1 MASKSSQSET
11 VKEAVSAATR
21 AISGNPELEINFG
34 GMGSSLPNPP
44 NSLKD
49 LTSFRGKADS
59 IACIEKY
66 RDKTIKI
73 NSGVE
78 KINSLIRVMEDT
90 RVEILGSLNYPGVAS
105 NLSAKFKEKSKL
117 HESFEEQEDQLE
129 IALETWLRK
138 TCLPNES
145 DSQSNLF
152 LKYWGKLFDS
162 QGEEFKKNLI
172 DSLNDQARFYD
183 IAENFL
189 KNLNIEDEEN
199 DSDDND
205 VEDDSEQEEQTSSDQ
220 NEEEESQESDSSD
233 EQESQEGTEET
244 DYDAGDIDEDAIVDE
259 NQEITTNQSWLES
272 LVGQTTNFTYK
283 VYTRSFD
290 EEIKA
295 EDLCS
300 PEELQRL
307 RKHLDQLMGPSKATI
322 SKLAH
327 RLQRFLMAQQNRSW
341 EFNKEEG
348 MLDSARLHK
357 IITDPLTALTYKVEK
372 DTEFRDTSVSILVD
386 SSGSMRGR
394 SMTVAAICADII
406 STTLE
411 RCNVK
416 TEVLGFTTKQW
427 KGGESRK
434 LWMED
439 GKPENP
445 GRLNDIRHIIFKS
458 ADTPWRRGQKNFGLM
473 LREGLLKENVDGEA
487 LIWAHDRLARRTEQ
501 RKILMVISDG
511 APVDDSTLSTNPTN
525 FLDLHLRQVIHS
537 IETKS
542 DINLI
547 AIGIGHDVT
556 RYYKNAVTI
565 HRAEELG
572 GAMLEQLTDL
582 FKVDRAGSPIIVKIK
597 QNF

>member
-1 MASKSSQSET
+1 MASKNSQSET
-11 VKEAVSAATR
+11 IKEAVTAATR
-21 AISGNPELEINFG
+21 AISGNKELEINFG
-34 GMGSSLPNPP
+34 GMGSSLPHPP
-44 NSLKD
+44 KTLKE
-49 LTSFRGKADS
+49 LSAYRGKADS
-59 IACIEKY
+59 LACVEKY
-66 RDKTIKI
+66 RDKSVRITS
-73 NSGVE
+73 NNE
-78 KINSLIRVMEDT
+78 KVNSLIKVMEDS
-90 RVEILGSLNYPGVAS
+90 RVEILGSMNYPGIAT
-105 NLSAKFKEKSKL
+105 NIKSKFDDKCKL
-117 HESFEEQEDQLE
+117 YESFEDHEDHLE
-129 IALETWLRK
+129 IALETWLRNL
-138 TCLPNES
+138 CLPDIES
-145 DSQSNLF
+145 SKSSLF
-152 LKYWGKLFDS
+152 LKYWGKVFDN
-162 QGEEFKKNLI
+162 QEIELKERLI
-172 DSLNDQARFYD
+172 ESLNDQSKFQE
-183 IAENFL
+183 IAEDFL
-189 KNLNIEDEEN
+189 KNLNIDQEE
-199 DSDDND
+199 
-205 VEDDSEQEEQTSSDQ
+205 SEQEESDLEDE
-220 NEEEESQESDSSD
+220 NEQEEESASESGEDEESQESESSP
-233 EQESQEGTEET
+233 EQDNQEGDEET
-244 DYDAGDIDEDAIVDE
+244 DADSGDIDEDAIVDE
-259 NQEITTNQSWLES
+259 NQEIMTNQSWLES
-272 LVGQTTNFTYK
+272 LVGQTSTFSYK
-283 VYTRSFD
+283 VYTRNFD

-357 IITDPLTALTYKVEK
+357 IITDPLTPLTYKIEK
-372 DTEFRDTSVSILVD
+372 DTEFRDTSVSLLVD

-434 LWMED
+434 MWMEN

-487 LIWAHDRLARRTEQ
+487 LIWAHDRLARRAEQ

-537 IETKS
+537 IETQS

-582 FKVDRAGSPIIVKIK
+582 FKVD
-597 QNF
+597 

>member
-1 MASKSSQSET
+1 MSFKNPSPELI
-11 VKEAVSAATR
+11 KEAVAAATR
-21 AISGNPELEINFG
+21 ALAEEPDLEVNFG
-34 GMGSSLPNPP
+34 GISFLPNPP
-44 NSLKD
+44 THKD
-49 LTSFRGKADS
+49 ELPSFRGKADS
-59 IACIEKY
+59 AACAKRY
-66 RDKTIKI
+66 RK
-73 NSGVE
+73 E
-78 KINSLIRVMEDT
+78 KISIDAGTTKLNALLANLEDV
-90 RVEILGSLNYPGVAS
+90 RVEVLGSKKYPGVAT
-105 NLSAKFKEKSKL
+105 NLKAKFDEKCRESQFLEEKE
-117 HESFEEQEDQLE
+117 DVLE
-129 IALETWLRK
+129 IALEAWFRNILLDEKFSSDSTKSLKPWKKELRDK
-138 TCLPNES
+138 GLKFKNALEQTLDDQIKFSEVTRELLHVLEVGDMEPLSEEDEPSTDADNDDTSNEEDSTNEEEMPDES
-145 DSQSNLF
+145 DISQ
-152 LKYWGKLFDS
+152 DS
-162 QGEEFKKNLI
+162 EMEEGTEDVDTEMGE
-172 DSLNDQARFYD
+172 A
-183 IAENFL
+183 
-189 KNLNIEDEEN
+189 
-199 DSDDND
+199 
-205 VEDDSEQEEQTSSDQ
+205 EDDS
-220 NEEEESQESDSSD
+220 
-233 EQESQEGTEET
+233 
-244 DYDAGDIDEDAIVDE
+244 IVDE
-259 NQEITTNQSWLES
+259 NEEALTNQSWLES
-272 LVGQTTNFTYK
+272 LVGQTSNFNYK
-283 VYTRSFD
+283 VYTRNFD
-290 EEIKA
+290 EELKA

-307 RKHLDQLMGPSKATI
+307 RKHLDQLMGPSKTTV

-348 MLDSARLHK
+348 ILDSSRLHK
-357 IITDPLTALTYKVEK
+357 IIIDPLTALSYKIEK
-372 DTEFRDTSVSILVD
+372 DTDFKDTSVSILVD

-434 LWMED
+434 QWMED

-458 ADTPWRRGQKNFGLM
+458 AETPWRRGQKNFGLM

-487 LIWAHDRLARRTEQ
+487 LIWAHDRLARRQEQ

-511 APVDDSTLSTNPTN
+511 APVDDSTLSTNKNN

-537 IETKS
+537 IES
-542 DINLI
+542 YSSVSLI

-582 FKVDRAGSPIIVKIK
+582 FKVD
-597 QNF
+597 

>member
-1 MASKSSQSET
+1 MSLKSPSPET
-11 VKEAVSAATR
+11 IKEAVAAATR
-21 AISGNPELEINFG
+21 ALAEDSDLEISFG
-34 GMGSSLPNPP
+34 GISSLPNPP
-44 NSLKD
+44 THINELS
-49 LTSFRGKADS
+49 SFRGKADS
-59 IACIEKY
+59 AACIKRY
-66 RDKTIKI
+66 RK
-73 NSGVE
+73 E
-78 KINSLIRVMEDT
+78 KITLDAGTPKLNALLANLEDV
-90 RVEILGSLNYPGVAS
+90 RVEVLGSKKYPGVAT
-105 NLSAKFKEKSKL
+105 NLKAKFDEKCKEL
-117 HESFEEQEDQLE
+117 QFLEEKDDLLE
-129 IALETWLRK
+129 IALEAWFRNILLDEK
-138 TCLPNES
+138 LSS
-145 DSQSNLF
+145 DSVRSLKPWKKELLNKGLPFKNALEESLEDQTEFAQIARELLHVLEVDDIEPLSEEDEPSN
-152 LKYWGKLFDS
+152 DA
-162 QGEEFKKNLI
+162 
-172 DSLNDQARFYD
+172 DNDD
-183 IAENFL
+183 TSSEDNTT
-189 KNLNIEDEEN
+189 EDEEMPDESDISQ
-199 DSDDND
+199 DSEMEEGSED
-205 VEDDSEQEEQTSSDQ
+205 VDTEMGETEDDS
-220 NEEEESQESDSSD
+220 
-233 EQESQEGTEET
+233 
-244 DYDAGDIDEDAIVDE
+244 IVDE
-259 NQEITTNQSWLES
+259 NEEVLTNQSWLES
-272 LVGQTTNFTYK
+272 LVEQTSNFNYK

-290 EEIKA
+290 EELKA

-307 RKHLDQLMGPSKATI
+307 RKHLDQLMGPSKTTV

-348 MLDSARLHK
+348 MLDPSRLHK
-357 IITDPLTALTYKVEK
+357 IITDPLTALSYKVEK
-372 DTEFRDTSVSILVD
+372 DTDFRDTSVSILVD

-434 LWMED
+434 KWMED
-439 GKPENP
+439 GKPDNP

-458 ADTPWRRGQKNFGLM
+458 AETPWRRGQKNFGLM

-487 LIWAHDRLARRTEQ
+487 LIWAHDRLARRQEQ

-511 APVDDSTLSTNPTN
+511 APVDDSTLSTNKNN

-537 IETKS
+537 IES
-542 DINLI
+542 QSSVSLI

-582 FKVDRAGSPIIVKIK
+582 FKVD
-597 QNF
+597 

>member
-145 DSQSNLF
+145 NSQSNLF

-172 DSLNDQARFYD
+172 DSLNDQERFYD

-205 VEDDSEQEEQTSSDQ
+205 VDDDSEQEEQTSSDQ
-220 NEEEESQESDSSD
+220 NEEEESQESDSSA
-233 EQESQEGTEET
+233 EQENQEGTEET
-244 DYDAGDIDEDAIVDE
+244 DSEVGDLDEDAIVDE

-582 FKVDRAGSPIIVKIK
+582 FKVD
-597 QNF
+597 

>member
-1 MASKSSQSET
+1 MSFKNPSPELI
-11 VKEAVSAATR
+11 KEAVAAATR
-21 AISGNPELEINFG
+21 ALAEEPDLEVNFG
-34 GMGSSLPNPP
+34 GISFLPNPP
-44 NSLKD
+44 THKD
-49 LTSFRGKADS
+49 ELPSFRGKADS
-59 IACIEKY
+59 AACAKRY
-66 RDKTIKI
+66 RK
-73 NSGVE
+73 E
-78 KINSLIRVMEDT
+78 KISIDAGTPKLNALLANLEDV
-90 RVEILGSLNYPGVAS
+90 RVEVLGSKKYPGVAT
-105 NLSAKFKEKSKL
+105 NLKAKFDEKCRESQFLEEKE
-117 HESFEEQEDQLE
+117 DVLE
-129 IALETWLRK
+129 IALEAWFRNILLDEKLSSDSTKSLKPWKKELRDK
-138 TCLPNES
+138 GLKFKNALQQTLDDQIKFSEVTRELLHALEVGDIEPLSEEDEPSTDADNDDTSNEEDSTNEEEMPDES
-145 DSQSNLF
+145 DISQ
-152 LKYWGKLFDS
+152 DS
-162 QGEEFKKNLI
+162 EMEEGTEDIDTEMGE
-172 DSLNDQARFYD
+172 A
-183 IAENFL
+183 
-189 KNLNIEDEEN
+189 
-199 DSDDND
+199 
-205 VEDDSEQEEQTSSDQ
+205 EDDS
-220 NEEEESQESDSSD
+220 
-233 EQESQEGTEET
+233 
-244 DYDAGDIDEDAIVDE
+244 IVDE
-259 NQEITTNQSWLES
+259 NEEALTNQSWLES
-272 LVGQTTNFTYK
+272 LVGQTSNFNYK
-283 VYTRSFD
+283 VYTRNFD
-290 EEIKA
+290 EELKA

-307 RKHLDQLMGPSKATI
+307 RKHLDQLMGPSKTTV

-348 MLDSARLHK
+348 ILDSSRLHK
-357 IITDPLTALTYKVEK
+357 IIIDPLTALSYKIEK
-372 DTEFRDTSVSILVD
+372 DTDFKDTSVSILVD

-434 LWMED
+434 QWMED

-458 ADTPWRRGQKNFGLM
+458 AETPWRRGQKNFGLM

-487 LIWAHDRLARRTEQ
+487 LIWAHDRLARRQEQ

-511 APVDDSTLSTNPTN
+511 APVDDSTLSTNKNN

-537 IETKS
+537 IES
-542 DINLI
+542 HSSVSLI

-582 FKVDRAGSPIIVKIK
+582 FKVD
-597 QNF
+597 

>member
-1 MASKSSQSET
+1 MASKNSQPEA

-21 AISGNPELEINFG
+21 AISGNPEMEINFG
-34 GMGSSLPNPP
+34 GVGSSLPNPP
-44 NSLKD
+44 KTIKELS
-49 LTSFRGKADS
+49 SFRGKADAL
-59 IACIEKY
+59 ACIERY
-66 RDKTIKI
+66 RDKSIRI
-73 NSGVE
+73 DSGSE
-78 KINSLIRVMEDT
+78 KLNSLIKVMEDT

-105 NLSAKFKEKSKL
+105 NISSKFTDKCKL
-117 HESFEEQEDQLE
+117 HESLEDQEDQLE
-129 IALETWLRK
+129 IAMETWLRK
-138 TCLPNES
+138 LCLPDNES
-145 DSQSNLF
+145 SKGNFF
-152 LKYWGKLFDS
+152 LKYWGKLFDN
-162 QGEEFKKNLI
+162 QEEELKRNLV
-172 DSLNDQARFYD
+172 DALYDQSKFQE
-183 IAENFL
+183 IAEDFL
-189 KNLNIEDEEN
+189 RNLDIDDQENESEDNDIED
-199 DSDDND
+199 DL
-205 VEDDSEQEEQTSSDQ
+205 EQEEESASENGEDD
-220 NEEEESQESDSSD
+220 ESQESESSPEQDDQQGEEENEADQGDADDDS
-233 EQESQEGTEET
+233 
-244 DYDAGDIDEDAIVDE
+244 IVDE
-259 NQEITTNQSWLES
+259 NQEVVTNQSWLES

-283 VYTRSFD
+283 VYSRSSD

-434 LWMED
+434 MWIED

-445 GRLNDIRHIIFKS
+445 GRLNDLRHIIFKS

-487 LIWAHDRLARRTEQ
+487 LIWAHDRLSRRSEQ

-582 FKVDRAGSPIIVKIK
+582 FKVD
-597 QNF
+597 

>member
-1 MASKSSQSET
+1 MAPKNSQQET
-11 VKEAVSAATR
+11 IKEVVSAATR
-21 AISGNPELEINFG
+21 AISGNPEIEINSG

-44 NSLKD
+44 KSLEE
-49 LTSFRGKADS
+49 LSAYRGKADAL
-59 IACIEKY
+59 ACAEKY
-66 RDKTIKI
+66 RDKSIREKRG
-73 NSGVE
+73 SG
-78 KINSLIRVMEDT
+78 KFNSLMKVMEDT
-90 RVEILGSLNYPGVAS
+90 RVEILGSLNYPGIATNIS
-105 NLSAKFKEKSKL
+105 SKFNDKCKL
-117 HESFEEQEDQLE
+117 YESLEDQEDHLE

-138 TCLPNES
+138 LSLPDETS
-145 DSQSNLF
+145 SKSNLF
-152 LKYWGKLFDS
+152 LKFWGNLFDS
-162 QGEEFKKNLI
+162 QDEGLKKELI
-172 DSLNDQARFYD
+172 DNLKDQSKFQE
-183 IAENFL
+183 IAENFI
-189 KNLNIEDEEN
+189 KNLNIEEEDESEDNDLEDETEQEEESATENGEDEESQESESSPEQDNQEGDEEN
-199 DSDDND
+199 DS
-205 VEDDSEQEEQTSSDQ
+205 E
-220 NEEEESQESDSSD
+220 
-233 EQESQEGTEET
+233 
-244 DYDAGDIDEDAIVDE
+244 AGEADEDTIVDE
-259 NQEITTNQSWLES
+259 NEEIMTNQSWLES
-272 LVGQTTNFTYK
+272 LVGQTSNFTYK

-295 EDLCS
+295 EELCS

-307 RKHLDQLMGPSKATI
+307 RKHLDQLMGPSKTTI

-357 IITDPLTALTYKVEK
+357 IITDPLTPLTYKIEK

-434 LWMED
+434 MWMED

-487 LIWAHDRLARRTEQ
+487 LIWAHDRLARRSEQ

-582 FKVDRAGSPIIVKIK
+582 FKVD
-597 QNF
+597 

>member
-1 MASKSSQSET
+1 MSSKSSQSET
-11 VKEAVSAATR
+11 IKEAVSAATR
-21 AISGNPELEINFG
+21 ALSGNSELEISYG
-34 GMGSSLPNPP
+34 GMGSTLPNPP
-44 NSLKD
+44 NSIKE

-59 IACIEKY
+59 LACAERY
-66 RDKTIKI
+66 RDKSIRI
-73 NSGVE
+73 NSGID
-78 KINSLIRVMEDT
+78 KINSLIKVMEDA
-90 RVEILGSLNYPGVAS
+90 RVEILGSLNFPGVAS
-105 NLSAKFKEKSKL
+105 NLTAKFEDKCKL
-117 HESFEEQEDQLE
+117 HESFEDQEDQLE
-129 IALETWLRK
+129 IALETWLRRI
-138 TCLPNES
+138 CLPNEMGTKS
-145 DSQSNLF
+145 SLF
-152 LKYWGKLFDS
+152 LKYWGKLFDD
-162 QGEEFKKNLI
+162 QGTQFKEKVI
-172 DSLNDQARFYD
+172 SSLENQSEFYD
-183 IAENFL
+183 LAEDFL
-189 KNLNIEDEEN
+189 KNLNITDEE
-199 DSDDND
+199 SETEDND
-205 VEDDSEQEEQTSSDQ
+205 IEDDTEQEEESASD
-220 NEEEESQESDSSD
+220 EGSEDESQESDSSP
-233 EQESQEGTEET
+233 EQDNQEGNEET
-244 DYDAGDIDEDAIVDE
+244 DADSGDIDEDAIVDE
-259 NQEITTNQSWLES
+259 NQEITANQSWLES
-272 LVGQTTNFTYK
+272 LVGQTGNFSYK

-300 PEELQRL
+300 AEELVRL

-341 EFNKEEG
+341 EFDKEEG
-348 MLDSARLHK
+348 ILDSARLHK
-357 IITDPLTALTYKVEK
+357 MITDPLTSLSYKIEK

-434 LWMED
+434 LWMDD

-473 LREGLLKENVDGEA
+473 LREGLLKENVDGEG
-487 LIWAHDRLARRTEQ
+487 LIWAHDRLARRSEQ

-556 RYYKNAVTI
+556 RYYKNALTI

-582 FKVDRAGSPIIVKIK
+582 FKVD
-597 QNF
+597 

>member
-1 MASKSSQSET
+1 MASKNSQPEA

-21 AISGNPELEINFG
+21 AISGNPEMEINFG
-34 GMGSSLPNPP
+34 GVGSSLPNPP
-44 NSLKD
+44 KTIKELS
-49 LTSFRGKADS
+49 SFRGKADAL
-59 IACIEKY
+59 ACIEKY
-66 RDKTIKI
+66 RDKSIRI
-73 NSGVE
+73 DSGSE
-78 KINSLIRVMEDT
+78 KLNSLIKVMEDT

-105 NLSAKFKEKSKL
+105 NISSKFTDKCKL
-117 HESFEEQEDQLE
+117 HESLEDQEDQLE
-129 IALETWLRK
+129 IAMETWLRK
-138 TCLPNES
+138 LCLPNNES
-145 DSQSNLF
+145 SKGNFF
-152 LKYWGKLFDS
+152 LKYWGKLFDN
-162 QGEEFKKNLI
+162 QEERLKRNLV
-172 DSLNDQARFYD
+172 DALYDQSKFQE
-183 IAENFL
+183 IAEDFL
-189 KNLNIEDEEN
+189 RNLNIDDQEN
-199 DSDDND
+199 ESEDND
-205 VEDDSEQEEQTSSDQ
+205 IEDDLEQEEESASENGEDD
-220 NEEEESQESDSSD
+220 ESQESESSPEQDDQQGEEENEADQGDADDDS
-233 EQESQEGTEET
+233 
-244 DYDAGDIDEDAIVDE
+244 IVDE
-259 NQEITTNQSWLES
+259 NQEVVTNQSWLES

-283 VYTRSFD
+283 VYSRSSD

-434 LWMED
+434 MWIED

-445 GRLNDIRHIIFKS
+445 GRLNDLRHIIFKS

-487 LIWAHDRLARRTEQ
+487 LIWAHDRLSRRSEQ

-582 FKVDRAGSPIIVKIK
+582 FKVD
-597 QNF
+597 

>member
-1 MASKSSQSET
+1 MASKNSQSET
-11 VKEAVSAATR
+11 IKEAVTAATR
-21 AISGNPELEINFG
+21 AISGNKELEINFG
-34 GMGSSLPNPP
+34 GMGSSLPHPP
-44 NSLKD
+44 KTLKE
-49 LTSFRGKADS
+49 LSAYRGKADS
-59 IACIEKY
+59 LACVEKY
-66 RDKTIKI
+66 RDKSVRITAS
-73 NSGVE
+73 NE
-78 KINSLIRVMEDT
+78 KVSSLIKVMEDS
-90 RVEILGSLNYPGVAS
+90 RVEILGSMNYPGIAT
-105 NLSAKFKEKSKL
+105 NIKSKFDDKCKL
-117 HESFEEQEDQLE
+117 YESFEDHEDHLE
-129 IALETWLRK
+129 IALETWLRNL
-138 TCLPNES
+138 CLPNIES
-145 DSQSNLF
+145 NNSSLF
-152 LKYWGKLFDS
+152 LKYWGKVFDN
-162 QGEEFKKNLI
+162 QETELKDKLKE
-172 DSLNDQARFYD
+172 SLNDQSKFQE
-183 IAENFL
+183 IAEDFL
-189 KNLNIEDEEN
+189 NNLNIDQEE
-199 DSDDND
+199 
-205 VEDDSEQEEQTSSDQ
+205 SEQEESDLEDE
-220 NEEEESQESDSSD
+220 NEQEEESASESGEDEESQESESSP
-233 EQESQEGTEET
+233 EQDNQEGDEET
-244 DYDAGDIDEDAIVDE
+244 DADSGDIDEDAIVDE
-259 NQEITTNQSWLES
+259 NQEIMTNQSWLES
-272 LVGQTTNFTYK
+272 LVGQTSTFSYK
-283 VYTRSFD
+283 VYTRNFD

-307 RKHLDQLMGPSKATI
+307 RKHLDQLMGPSKTTI

-357 IITDPLTALTYKVEK
+357 IITDPLTPLTYKIEK
-372 DTEFRDTSVSILVD
+372 DTEFRDTSVSLLVD

-434 LWMED
+434 LWMEN

-537 IETKS
+537 IETQS

-582 FKVDRAGSPIIVKIK
+582 FKVD
-597 QNF
+597 

>member
-1 MASKSSQSET
+1 MASRNSQPE
-11 VKEAVSAATR
+11 VIKEAVTAATR
-21 AISGNPELEINFG
+21 AISGNSEIEVNFG
-34 GMGSSLPNPP
+34 GLGSATSGAPK
-44 NSLKD
+44 SKEELK
-49 LTSFRGKADS
+49 SFRGKADS
-59 IACIEKY
+59 LACAEKY
-66 RDKTIKI
+66 RDKSIRI
-73 NSGVE
+73 NSSTD
-78 KINSLIRVMEDT
+78 KINSLIKVMEDT
-90 RVEILGSLNYPGVAS
+90 RVEILGSLDYPGVYSNIAS
-105 NLSAKFKEKSKL
+105 KFKNKAQLYKGLEN
-117 HESFEEQEDQLE
+117 QEDFLE
-129 IALETWLRK
+129 IALESWLRES
-138 TCLPNES
+138 CLSEDRTFSNE
-145 DSQSNLF
+145 F
-152 LKYWGKLFDS
+152 LDYWGELFENQDSKLKDDLFS
-162 QGEEFKKNLI
+162 
-172 DSLNDQARFYD
+172 SLENQSKFLEH
-183 IAENFL
+183 AENFL
-189 KNLNIEDEEN
+189 KSLRIDDDESNSEDNEIEDETEQE
-199 DSDDND
+199 DEAASEEG
-205 VEDDSEQEEQTSSDQ
+205 EDDDSLESESSPEQE
-220 NEEEESQESDSSD
+220 N
-233 EQESQEGTEET
+233 QEGAEET
-244 DYDAGDIDEDAIVDE
+244 EADMGDIDEDAIVDE

-272 LVGQTTNFTYK
+272 LVGKNTNFKYK
-283 VYTRSFD
+283 VYTRNFD
-290 EEIKA
+290 EEIRA

-307 RKHLDQLMGPSKATI
+307 RKHLDQLMGSSKATI

-357 IITDPLTALTYKVEK
+357 IITDPLTPLTYKIEK
-372 DTEFRDTSVSILVD
+372 DTDFRDTSVSILVD

-416 TEVLGFTTKQW
+416 TEVLGFTTKHW

-434 LWMED
+434 IWMDD

-487 LIWAHDRLARRTEQ
+487 LIWAHDRLARRSEQ

-537 IETKS
+537 IETMS

-582 FKVDRAGSPIIVKIK
+582 FKVD
-597 QNF
+597 

>member
-1 MASKSSQSET
+1 MAPKNSQQET
-11 VKEAVSAATR
+11 IKEVVSAATR
-21 AISGNPELEINFG
+21 AISGNPEIEINSG

-44 NSLKD
+44 KSLEE
-49 LTSFRGKADS
+49 LSAYRGKADAL
-59 IACIEKY
+59 ACAEKY
-66 RDKTIKI
+66 RDKSIREKRG
-73 NSGVE
+73 SG
-78 KINSLIRVMEDT
+78 KFNSLMKVMEDT
-90 RVEILGSLNYPGVAS
+90 RVEILGSLNYPGIATNIS
-105 NLSAKFKEKSKL
+105 SKFNDKCKL
-117 HESFEEQEDQLE
+117 YESLEDQEDHLE

-138 TCLPNES
+138 LSLPDETS
-145 DSQSNLF
+145 SKSNLF
-152 LKYWGKLFDS
+152 LKFWGNLFDS
-162 QGEEFKKNLI
+162 QDEGLKKELI
-172 DSLNDQARFYD
+172 DNLKDQSKFQE
-183 IAENFL
+183 IAENFI
-189 KNLNIEDEEN
+189 KNLNIEEEDESE
-199 DSDDND
+199 DND
-205 VEDDSEQEEQTSSDQ
+205 LEDETEQEEESATETGED
-220 NEEEESQESDSSD
+220 EESQESESSP
-233 EQESQEGTEET
+233 EQDNQEGDEET
-244 DYDAGDIDEDAIVDE
+244 DTEAGEADEDTIVDE
-259 NQEITTNQSWLES
+259 NEEIMTNQSWLES
-272 LVGQTTNFTYK
+272 LVGQTSNFTYK

-295 EDLCS
+295 EELCS

-307 RKHLDQLMGPSKATI
+307 RKHLDQLMGPSKTTI

-357 IITDPLTALTYKVEK
+357 IITDPLTPLTYKIEK

-434 LWMED
+434 MWMED

-487 LIWAHDRLARRTEQ
+487 LIWAHDRLARRSEQ

-582 FKVDRAGSPIIVKIK
+582 FKVD
-597 QNF
+597 

>member
-1 MASKSSQSET
+1 MGSKSNLVESI
-11 VKEAVSAATR
+11 KEAVSSTSR
-21 AISGNPELEINFG
+21 AISENPEIEINFG

-44 NSLKD
+44 SSFGELA
-49 LTSFRGKADS
+49 SFRGKADS
-59 IACIEKY
+59 LACIDRF
-66 RDKTIKI
+66 RDKTIHVDA
-73 NSGVE
+73 GTQRL
-78 KINSLIRVMEDT
+78 NSLMQEMENV
-90 RVEILGSLNYPGVAS
+90 RVEVLGSKKYPGIAS
-105 NLSAKFKEKSKL
+105 NINAKFEEKCSL
-117 HESFEEQEDQLE
+117 YQSFEEKEDVLE
-129 IALETWLRK
+129 IALEGWLRK
-138 TCLPNES
+138 LFLPNIS
-145 DSQSNLF
+145 SQEPSKL
-152 LKYWGKLFDS
+152 LKDWEKEFEDKGSL
-162 QGEEFKKNLI
+162 FKKELI
-172 DSLNDQARFYD
+172 DSLEDQIKF
-183 IAENFL
+183 AEISRTLL
-189 KNLNIEDEEN
+189 KALEIEEIEPVSEEDQQED
-199 DSDDND
+199 DSDNEEQNS
-205 VEDDSEQEEQTSSDQ
+205 EDDSEEESNETGESSDQ
-220 NEEEESQESDSSD
+220 D
-233 EQESQEGTEET
+233 SQEGSDETEAE
-244 DYDAGDIDEDAIVDE
+244 AGDVDEDAIVDE
-259 NQEITTNQSWLES
+259 NQEIVANQSWLES
-272 LVGQTTNFTYK
+272 LVGQTANFTYK
-283 VYTRSFD
+283 VYTRAFD
-290 EEIKA
+290 EEVTA

-307 RKHLDQLMGPSKATI
+307 RKHLDQLMGSSKGTV

-348 MLDSARLHK
+348 ILDSARLHK
-357 IITDPLTALTYKVEK
+357 IITDPLTPLSYKVEK

-427 KGGESRK
+427 KGGDSRK
-434 LWMED
+434 MWMED

-487 LIWAHDRLARRTEQ
+487 LIWAHDRLSRRMEQ

-511 APVDDSTLSTNPTN
+511 APVDDSTLSTNQTN

-537 IETKS
+537 IETQS
-542 DINLI
+542 QVSLI

-582 FKVDRAGSPIIVKIK
+582 FKVD
-597 QNF
+597 

>member
-1 MASKSSQSET
+1 MASRNSQPE
-11 VKEAVSAATR
+11 VIKEAVTAATR
-21 AISGNPELEINFG
+21 AISGNSEIEVNFG
-34 GMGSSLPNPP
+34 GLGSATSGAPK
-44 NSLKD
+44 SKEELK
-49 LTSFRGKADS
+49 SFRGKADS
-59 IACIEKY
+59 LACAEKY
-66 RDKTIKI
+66 RDKSIRI
-73 NSGVE
+73 NSSTD
-78 KINSLIRVMEDT
+78 KINSLIKVMEDT
-90 RVEILGSLNYPGVAS
+90 RVEILGSLDYPGVYS
-105 NLSAKFKEKSKL
+105 NIAAKFKNKAQLYKGLEN
-117 HESFEEQEDQLE
+117 QEDFLE
-129 IALETWLRK
+129 IALESWLRES
-138 TCLPNES
+138 CLSEDRTFSNE
-145 DSQSNLF
+145 F
-152 LKYWGKLFDS
+152 LDYWGELFENQDSKLKDDLFS
-162 QGEEFKKNLI
+162 
-172 DSLNDQARFYD
+172 SLENQSKF
-183 IAENFL
+183 IEHAENFL
-189 KNLNIEDEEN
+189 KSLRIDDDES
-199 DSDDND
+199 DSDDNEI
-205 VEDDSEQEEQTSSDQ
+205 EDETEQEEEAASEEGEDDDSLESESSP
-220 NEEEESQESDSSD
+220 
-233 EQESQEGTEET
+233 EQENQEGAEET
-244 DYDAGDIDEDAIVDE
+244 EADMGDIDEDAIVDE

-272 LVGQTTNFTYK
+272 LVGKNTNFKYK
-283 VYTRSFD
+283 VYTRNFD

-307 RKHLDQLMGPSKATI
+307 RKHLDQLMGSSKATI

-357 IITDPLTALTYKVEK
+357 IITDPLTPLTYKIEK
-372 DTEFRDTSVSILVD
+372 DTDFRDTSVSILVD

-416 TEVLGFTTKQW
+416 TEVLGFTTKHW

-434 LWMED
+434 IWMDD

-487 LIWAHDRLARRTEQ
+487 LIWAHDRLARRSEQ

-537 IETKS
+537 IETMS

-582 FKVDRAGSPIIVKIK
+582 FKVD
-597 QNF
+597 

>member
-1 MASKSSQSET
+1 VASKNSQPEA

-21 AISGNPELEINFG
+21 AISGNPEMEINFG
-34 GMGSSLPNPP
+34 GVGSSLPNPP
-44 NSLKD
+44 KTIKELS
-49 LTSFRGKADS
+49 SFRGKADAL
-59 IACIEKY
+59 ACIERY
-66 RDKTIKI
+66 RDKSIRI
-73 NSGVE
+73 DSGSE
-78 KINSLIRVMEDT
+78 KLNSLIKVMEDT

-105 NLSAKFKEKSKL
+105 NISSKFTDKCKL
-117 HESFEEQEDQLE
+117 HESLEDQEDQLE
-129 IALETWLRK
+129 IAMETWLRK
-138 TCLPNES
+138 LCLPNNES
-145 DSQSNLF
+145 SKGNFF
-152 LKYWGKLFDS
+152 LKYWGKLFDN
-162 QGEEFKKNLI
+162 QEERLKRNLV
-172 DSLNDQARFYD
+172 DALYDQSKFQE
-183 IAENFL
+183 IAEDFL
-189 KNLNIEDEEN
+189 RNLNIDDQEN
-199 DSDDND
+199 ESEDND
-205 VEDDSEQEEQTSSDQ
+205 IEDDLEQEEESASENGEDD
-220 NEEEESQESDSSD
+220 ESQESESSPEQD
-233 EQESQEGTEET
+233 EQQGEEENEA
-244 DYDAGDIDEDAIVDE
+244 DQGDADDDSIVDE
-259 NQEITTNQSWLES
+259 NQEVVTNQSWLES

-283 VYTRSFD
+283 VYSRSSD

-434 LWMED
+434 MWIED

-445 GRLNDIRHIIFKS
+445 GRLNDLRHIIFKS

-487 LIWAHDRLARRTEQ
+487 LIWAHDRLSRRSEQ

-582 FKVDRAGSPIIVKIK
+582 FKVD
-597 QNF
+597 

>member
-1 MASKSSQSET
+1 MASKNSQSET
-11 VKEAVSAATR
+11 IKEAVTAATR
-21 AISGNPELEINFG
+21 AISGNKELEINFG
-34 GMGSSLPNPP
+34 GMGSSLPHPP
-44 NSLKD
+44 KTLKE
-49 LTSFRGKADS
+49 LSAYRGKADS
-59 IACIEKY
+59 LACVEKY
-66 RDKTIKI
+66 RDKSVRIAS
-73 NSGVE
+73 NNE
-78 KINSLIRVMEDT
+78 KVNSLIKVMEDS
-90 RVEILGSLNYPGVAS
+90 RVEILGSMNYPGIAT
-105 NLSAKFKEKSKL
+105 NIKSKFDDKCKL
-117 HESFEEQEDQLE
+117 YESFEDHEDHLE
-129 IALETWLRK
+129 IALETWLRNL
-138 TCLPNES
+138 CLPDIES
-145 DSQSNLF
+145 NKSSLF
-152 LKYWGKLFDS
+152 LKYWGKIFDN
-162 QGEEFKKNLI
+162 QEIELKERLI
-172 DSLNDQARFYD
+172 ESLNDQSKFQE
-183 IAENFL
+183 IAEDFL
-189 KNLNIEDEEN
+189 KNLDIDQEE
-199 DSDDND
+199 
-205 VEDDSEQEEQTSSDQ
+205 SEQEESDLEDE
-220 NEEEESQESDSSD
+220 NEQEEESASESGED
-233 EQESQEGTEET
+233 EESQDSESSPEQDNQEGDEET
-244 DYDAGDIDEDAIVDE
+244 DADSGDIDEDAIVDE
-259 NQEITTNQSWLES
+259 NQEIMTNQSWLES
-272 LVGQTTNFTYK
+272 LVGQTSTFSYK
-283 VYTRSFD
+283 VYSRNFD

-357 IITDPLTALTYKVEK
+357 IITDPLTPLTYKIEK
-372 DTEFRDTSVSILVD
+372 DTEFRDTSVSLLVD

-434 LWMED
+434 MWMEN

-487 LIWAHDRLARRTEQ
+487 LIWAHDRLARRAEQ

-537 IETKS
+537 IETQS

-582 FKVDRAGSPIIVKIK
+582 FKVD
-597 QNF
+597 

>member
-1 MASKSSQSET
+1 MASKNSQSET
-11 VKEAVSAATR
+11 IKEAVTAATR
-21 AISGNPELEINFG
+21 AISGNKELEINFG
-34 GMGSSLPNPP
+34 GMGSSLPHPP
-44 NSLKD
+44 KTLKE
-49 LTSFRGKADS
+49 LSAYRGKADS
-59 IACIEKY
+59 LACVEKY
-66 RDKTIKI
+66 RDKSVRIAS
-73 NSGVE
+73 NNE
-78 KINSLIRVMEDT
+78 KVNSLIKVMEDS
-90 RVEILGSLNYPGVAS
+90 RVEILGSMNYPGIAT
-105 NLSAKFKEKSKL
+105 NIKSKFDDKCKL
-117 HESFEEQEDQLE
+117 YESFEDHEDHLE
-129 IALETWLRK
+129 IALETWLRNL
-138 TCLPNES
+138 CLPDIES
-145 DSQSNLF
+145 SKSSLF
-152 LKYWGKLFDS
+152 LKYWGKVFDN
-162 QGEEFKKNLI
+162 QEIELKERLI
-172 DSLNDQARFYD
+172 ESLNDQSKFQE
-183 IAENFL
+183 IAEDFL
-189 KNLNIEDEEN
+189 KNLNIDQEE
-199 DSDDND
+199 
-205 VEDDSEQEEQTSSDQ
+205 SEQEESDLEDE
-220 NEEEESQESDSSD
+220 NEQEEESASESGED
-233 EQESQEGTEET
+233 EESQDSESSPEQDNQEGDEET
-244 DYDAGDIDEDAIVDE
+244 DADSGDIDEDAIVDE
-259 NQEITTNQSWLES
+259 NQEIMTNQSWLES
-272 LVGQTTNFTYK
+272 LVGQTSTFSYK
-283 VYTRSFD
+283 VYSRNFD

-357 IITDPLTALTYKVEK
+357 IITDPLTPLTYKIEK
-372 DTEFRDTSVSILVD
+372 DTEFRDTSVSLLVD

-434 LWMED
+434 MWMEN

-487 LIWAHDRLARRTEQ
+487 LIWAHDRLARRAEQ

-537 IETKS
+537 IETQS

-582 FKVDRAGSPIIVKIK
+582 FKVD
-597 QNF
+597 

>member
-117 HESFEEQEDQLE
+117 HESYEEQEDQLE

-220 NEEEESQESDSSD
+220 NEEEESQESDSSA
-233 EQESQEGTEET
+233 EQENQEGTEET
-244 DYDAGDIDEDAIVDE
+244 DSDADDLNEDAIVDE
-259 NQEITTNQSWLES
+259 NQEITANQSWLES

-582 FKVDRAGSPIIVKIK
+582 FKVD
-597 QNF
+597 

>member
-1 MASKSSQSET
+1 MASKNSQSET
-11 VKEAVSAATR
+11 IKEAVTAATR
-21 AISGNPELEINFG
+21 AISGNKELEINFG
-34 GMGSSLPNPP
+34 GMGSSLPHPP
-44 NSLKD
+44 KTLKE
-49 LTSFRGKADS
+49 LSAYRGKADS
-59 IACIEKY
+59 LACVEKY
-66 RDKTIKI
+66 RDKSVRIAS
-73 NSGVE
+73 NNE
-78 KINSLIRVMEDT
+78 KVNSLIKVMEDS
-90 RVEILGSLNYPGVAS
+90 RVEILGSMNYPGIAT
-105 NLSAKFKEKSKL
+105 NIKSKFDDKCKL
-117 HESFEEQEDQLE
+117 YESFEDHDDHLE
-129 IALETWLRK
+129 IALETWLRNL
-138 TCLPNES
+138 CLPDIES
-145 DSQSNLF
+145 NKSSLF
-152 LKYWGKLFDS
+152 LKYWGKIFDN
-162 QGEEFKKNLI
+162 QEIELRERLI
-172 DSLNDQARFYD
+172 ESLNDQSKFQE
-183 IAENFL
+183 IAEDFL
-189 KNLNIEDEEN
+189 KNLNIDQEE
-199 DSDDND
+199 
-205 VEDDSEQEEQTSSDQ
+205 SEQEESDLEDE
-220 NEEEESQESDSSD
+220 NEQEEESAYESGEDEESQESESSP
-233 EQESQEGTEET
+233 EQDNQEGDEET
-244 DYDAGDIDEDAIVDE
+244 DADSGDIDEDAIVDE
-259 NQEITTNQSWLES
+259 NQEIMTNQSWLES
-272 LVGQTTNFTYK
+272 LVGQTSTFSYK
-283 VYTRSFD
+283 VYTRNFD

-357 IITDPLTALTYKVEK
+357 IITDPLTPLTYKIEK
-372 DTEFRDTSVSILVD
+372 DTEFRDTSVSLLVD

-434 LWMED
+434 MWMEN

-487 LIWAHDRLARRTEQ
+487 LIWAHDRLARRAEQ

-537 IETKS
+537 IETQS

-582 FKVDRAGSPIIVKIK
+582 FKVD
-597 QNF
+597 

>member
-1 MASKSSQSET
+1 MASKNSQSET
-11 VKEAVSAATR
+11 IKEAVTAATR
-21 AISGNPELEINFG
+21 AISGNKELEINFG
-34 GMGSSLPNPP
+34 GMGSSLPHPP
-44 NSLKD
+44 KTLKE
-49 LTSFRGKADS
+49 LSAYRGKADS
-59 IACIEKY
+59 LACVEKY
-66 RDKTIKI
+66 RDKSVRIAS
-73 NSGVE
+73 NNE
-78 KINSLIRVMEDT
+78 KVNSLIKVMEDS
-90 RVEILGSLNYPGVAS
+90 RVEILGSMNYPGIAT
-105 NLSAKFKEKSKL
+105 NIKSKFDDKCKL
-117 HESFEEQEDQLE
+117 YESFEDHDDHLE
-129 IALETWLRK
+129 IALETWLRNL
-138 TCLPNES
+138 CLPDIES
-145 DSQSNLF
+145 NKSSLF
-152 LKYWGKLFDS
+152 LKYWGKIFDN
-162 QGEEFKKNLI
+162 QEIELKERLI
-172 DSLNDQARFYD
+172 ESLNDQSKFQE
-183 IAENFL
+183 IAEDFL
-189 KNLNIEDEEN
+189 KNLNIDQEE
-199 DSDDND
+199 
-205 VEDDSEQEEQTSSDQ
+205 SEQEESDLEDE
-220 NEEEESQESDSSD
+220 NEQEEESPSESGEDEESQESDSSP
-233 EQESQEGTEET
+233 EQDNQEGDEET
-244 DYDAGDIDEDAIVDE
+244 DADSGDIDEDAIVDE
-259 NQEITTNQSWLES
+259 NQEIMTNQSWLES
-272 LVGQTTNFTYK
+272 LVGQTSTFSYK
-283 VYTRSFD
+283 VYTRNFD

-357 IITDPLTALTYKVEK
+357 IITDPLTPLTYKIEK
-372 DTEFRDTSVSILVD
+372 DTEFRDTSVSLLVD

-434 LWMED
+434 MWMEN

-487 LIWAHDRLARRTEQ
+487 LIWAHDRLARRAEQ

-537 IETKS
+537 IETQS

-582 FKVDRAGSPIIVKIK
+582 FKVD
-597 QNF
+597 

>member
-1 MASKSSQSET
+1 MASKNSQSET
-11 VKEAVSAATR
+11 IKEAVTAATR
-21 AISGNPELEINFG
+21 AISGNKELEINFG
-34 GMGSSLPNPP
+34 GIGSSLPHPP
-44 NSLKD
+44 KTLKE
-49 LTSFRGKADS
+49 LSAYRGKADS
-59 IACIEKY
+59 LACVEKY
-66 RDKTIKI
+66 RDKSVRISS
-73 NSGVE
+73 NNE
-78 KINSLIRVMEDT
+78 KVNSLIKVMEDS
-90 RVEILGSLNYPGVAS
+90 RVEILGSMNYPGIAT
-105 NLSAKFKEKSKL
+105 NIKSKFDDKCKL
-117 HESFEEQEDQLE
+117 YESFEDHEDHLE
-129 IALETWLRK
+129 IALETWLRNL
-138 TCLPNES
+138 CLPDIES
-145 DSQSNLF
+145 NKSSLF
-152 LKYWGKLFDS
+152 LKYWGKIFDN
-162 QGEEFKKNLI
+162 QEIELKERLI
-172 DSLNDQARFYD
+172 ESLNDQSKFQE
-183 IAENFL
+183 IAEDFL
-189 KNLNIEDEEN
+189 KNLNIDQEE
-199 DSDDND
+199 
-205 VEDDSEQEEQTSSDQ
+205 SEQEESDLEDE
-220 NEEEESQESDSSD
+220 NEQEEESASESGEDEESQESESSP
-233 EQESQEGTEET
+233 EQDNQEGDEET
-244 DYDAGDIDEDAIVDE
+244 DADSGDLDEDAIVDE
-259 NQEITTNQSWLES
+259 NQEIMTNQSWLES
-272 LVGQTTNFTYK
+272 LVGQTSTFSYK
-283 VYTRSFD
+283 VYTRNFD

-357 IITDPLTALTYKVEK
+357 IITDPLTPLTYKIEK
-372 DTEFRDTSVSILVD
+372 DTEFRDTSVSLLVD

-434 LWMED
+434 MWMEN

-487 LIWAHDRLARRTEQ
+487 LIWAHDRLARRAEQ

-537 IETKS
+537 IETQS

-582 FKVDRAGSPIIVKIK
+582 FKVD
-597 QNF
+597 

>member
-1 MASKSSQSET
+1 MASRNSQPE
-11 VKEAVSAATR
+11 VIKEAVTAATR
-21 AISGNPELEINFG
+21 AISGNSEIEVNFG
-34 GMGSSLPNPP
+34 GLGSATSGAPK
-44 NSLKD
+44 SKEELK
-49 LTSFRGKADS
+49 SFRGKADS
-59 IACIEKY
+59 LACAEKY
-66 RDKTIKI
+66 RDKSIRI
-73 NSGVE
+73 NSSTD
-78 KINSLIRVMEDT
+78 KINSLIKVMEDT
-90 RVEILGSLNYPGVAS
+90 RVEILGSLDYPGVYS
-105 NLSAKFKEKSKL
+105 NIAAKFKNKAQLYKGLEN
-117 HESFEEQEDQLE
+117 QEDFLE
-129 IALETWLRK
+129 IALESWLRES
-138 TCLPNES
+138 CLSEDRTFSNE
-145 DSQSNLF
+145 F
-152 LKYWGKLFDS
+152 LDYWGELFENQDSKLKDDLFS
-162 QGEEFKKNLI
+162 
-172 DSLNDQARFYD
+172 SLENQSKFLEH
-183 IAENFL
+183 AENFL
-189 KNLNIEDEEN
+189 KSLRIDDDES
-199 DSDDND
+199 DSDDNEI
-205 VEDDSEQEEQTSSDQ
+205 EDETEQEEEAASEEGEDDDSLESESSP
-220 NEEEESQESDSSD
+220 
-233 EQESQEGTEET
+233 EQENQEGAEET
-244 DYDAGDIDEDAIVDE
+244 EADMGDIDEDAIVDE

-272 LVGQTTNFTYK
+272 LVGKNTNFKYK
-283 VYTRSFD
+283 VYTRNFD
-290 EEIKA
+290 EEIRA

-307 RKHLDQLMGPSKATI
+307 RKHLDQLMGSSKATI

-357 IITDPLTALTYKVEK
+357 IITDPLTPLTYKIEK
-372 DTEFRDTSVSILVD
+372 DTDFRDTSVSILVD

-416 TEVLGFTTKQW
+416 TEVLGFTTKHW

-434 LWMED
+434 IWMDD

-487 LIWAHDRLARRTEQ
+487 LIWAHDRLARRSEQ

-537 IETKS
+537 IETMS

-582 FKVDRAGSPIIVKIK
+582 FKVD
-597 QNF
+597 

>member
-1 MASKSSQSET
+1 MASRNSQPE
-11 VKEAVSAATR
+11 VIKEAVTAATR
-21 AISGNPELEINFG
+21 AISGNSEIEVNFG
-34 GMGSSLPNPP
+34 GLGSATSGAPK
-44 NSLKD
+44 SKEELK
-49 LTSFRGKADS
+49 SFRGKADS
-59 IACIEKY
+59 LACAEKY
-66 RDKTIKI
+66 RDKSIRI
-73 NSGVE
+73 NSSTD
-78 KINSLIRVMEDT
+78 KINSLIKVMEDT
-90 RVEILGSLNYPGVAS
+90 RVEILGSLDYPGVYS
-105 NLSAKFKEKSKL
+105 NIAAKFKNKAQLYKGLEN
-117 HESFEEQEDQLE
+117 QEDFLE
-129 IALETWLRK
+129 IALESWLRES
-138 TCLPNES
+138 CLSEDRTFSNE
-145 DSQSNLF
+145 F
-152 LKYWGKLFDS
+152 LDYWGELFENQDSKLKDDLFS
-162 QGEEFKKNLI
+162 
-172 DSLNDQARFYD
+172 SLENQSKFLEH
-183 IAENFL
+183 AENFL
-189 KNLNIEDEEN
+189 KSLRIDDDESNSEDNEIEDETEQE
-199 DSDDND
+199 DEAASEEG
-205 VEDDSEQEEQTSSDQ
+205 EDDDSLESESSPEQE
-220 NEEEESQESDSSD
+220 N
-233 EQESQEGTEET
+233 QEGAEET
-244 DYDAGDIDEDAIVDE
+244 EADMGDIDEDAIVDE

-272 LVGQTTNFTYK
+272 LVGKNTNFKYK
-283 VYTRSFD
+283 VYTRNFD
-290 EEIKA
+290 EEIRA

-307 RKHLDQLMGPSKATI
+307 RKHLDQLMGSSKATI

-357 IITDPLTALTYKVEK
+357 IITDPLTPLTYKIEK
-372 DTEFRDTSVSILVD
+372 DTDFRDTSVSILVD

-416 TEVLGFTTKQW
+416 TEVLGFTTKHW

-434 LWMED
+434 IWMDD

-487 LIWAHDRLARRTEQ
+487 LIWAHDRLARRSEQ

-537 IETKS
+537 IETMS

-582 FKVDRAGSPIIVKIK
+582 FKVD
-597 QNF
+597 

>member
-1 MASKSSQSET
+1 MASKNSQSET
-11 VKEAVSAATR
+11 IKEAVTAATR
-21 AISGNPELEINFG
+21 AISGNKELEINFG
-34 GMGSSLPNPP
+34 GMGSSLPHPP
-44 NSLKD
+44 KTLKE
-49 LTSFRGKADS
+49 LSAYRGKADS
-59 IACIEKY
+59 LACVEKY
-66 RDKTIKI
+66 RDKSVRIAS
-73 NSGVE
+73 NNE
-78 KINSLIRVMEDT
+78 KVNSLIKVMEDS
-90 RVEILGSLNYPGVAS
+90 RVEILGSMNYPGIAT
-105 NLSAKFKEKSKL
+105 NIKSKFDDKCKL
-117 HESFEEQEDQLE
+117 YESFEDHDDHLE
-129 IALETWLRK
+129 IALETWLRNL
-138 TCLPNES
+138 CLPDIES
-145 DSQSNLF
+145 NKSSLF
-152 LKYWGKLFDS
+152 LKYWGKIFDN
-162 QGEEFKKNLI
+162 QEIELKERLI
-172 DSLNDQARFYD
+172 ESLNDQSKFQE
-183 IAENFL
+183 IAEDFL
-189 KNLNIEDEEN
+189 KNLNIDQEE
-199 DSDDND
+199 
-205 VEDDSEQEEQTSSDQ
+205 SEQEESDLEDE
-220 NEEEESQESDSSD
+220 NEQEEESASESGEDEESQESESSP
-233 EQESQEGTEET
+233 EQDNQEGDEET
-244 DYDAGDIDEDAIVDE
+244 DADSGDIDEDAIVDE
-259 NQEITTNQSWLES
+259 NQEIMTNQSWLES
-272 LVGQTTNFTYK
+272 LVGQTSTFSYK
-283 VYTRSFD
+283 VYSRNFD

-357 IITDPLTALTYKVEK
+357 IITDPLTPLTYKIEK
-372 DTEFRDTSVSILVD
+372 DTEFRDTSVSLLVD

-434 LWMED
+434 MWMEN

-487 LIWAHDRLARRTEQ
+487 LIWAHDRLARRAEQ

-537 IETKS
+537 IETQS

-582 FKVDRAGSPIIVKIK
+582 FKVD
-597 QNF
+597 

>member
-1 MASKSSQSET
+1 MVSKVNIAESI
-11 VKEAVSAATR
+11 KEAVSSASR
-21 AISGNPELEINFG
+21 AISENPEIELNYG

-44 NSLKD
+44 NSYGELA
-49 LTSFRGKADS
+49 SFRGKADS
-59 IACIEKY
+59 LACADRF
-66 RDKTIKI
+66 RDKTIYVDA
-73 NSGVE
+73 GTQRL
-78 KINSLIRVMEDT
+78 NSLMQEMENV
-90 RVEILGSLNYPGVAS
+90 RVEVLGSKKYPGIAS
-105 NLSAKFKEKSKL
+105 NINAKFEEKCTL
-117 HESFEEQEDQLE
+117 YESFEDKEDILE

-138 TCLPNES
+138 LFLPNVTTNK
-145 DSQSNLF
+145 SNKF
-152 LKYWGKLFDS
+152 LKQWEKEFEDKGSL
-162 QGEEFKKNLI
+162 FKKELI
-172 DSLNDQARFYD
+172 DSLEDQVKF
-183 IAENFL
+183 AETSRTLL
-189 KNLNIEDEEN
+189 KALEIDDTDPISEEDQQEEESDNEEKNTEN
-199 DSDDND
+199 DS
-205 VEDDSEQEEQTSSDQ
+205 SEE
-220 NEEEESQESDSSD
+220 DSSETGESPD
-233 EQESQEGTEET
+233 QDSQEGSEETEEEI
-244 DYDAGDIDEDAIVDE
+244 GDIDEDAIVDE
-259 NQEITTNQSWLES
+259 NQEVQANQSWLES
-272 LVGQTTNFTYK
+272 LIGQTANFTYK
-283 VYTRSFD
+283 VYTRAYD
-290 EEIKA
+290 EEVTA

-307 RKHLDQLMGPSKATI
+307 RKHLDQLMGSSKGTV

-348 MLDSARLHK
+348 ILDSARLHK
-357 IITDPLTALTYKVEK
+357 IITDPLTPLSYKVEK

-434 LWMED
+434 MWMED

-487 LIWAHDRLARRTEQ
+487 LIWAHDRLSRRMEQ

-511 APVDDSTLSTNPTN
+511 APVDDSTLSTNQTN

-537 IETKS
+537 IETQS
-542 DINLI
+542 EVSLI

-582 FKVDRAGSPIIVKIK
+582 FKVD
-597 QNF
+597 